1 MKPIIAPSLLAADL
15 LNLEAEIQRIE
26 ALGLPWLHFDHMDG
40 HFVPNIAF
48 GPDFVAAVRR
58 KSALY
63 LDVHLMLDEPLS
75 YVERYAQ
82 AGADGITV
90 HVELDCAREALALIR
105 KLGKKA
111 GIALN
116 PGTPAEVAAPLL
128 DLADMA
134 LVMTVQPG
142 FGGQSM
148 KAECLAKA
156 AALRALAGRDIL
168 IEADGGINAQNA
180 QQVVD
185 AGGDVLV
192 MGTGLLRA
200 SDPAGVVS
208 AICGASA

>member
-185 AGGDVLV
+185 AGVDVLV

>member
-48 GPDFVAAVRR
+48 GPDFVVAVRR

-185 AGGDVLV
+185 AGVDVLV